1 MPGSWRRASGV
12 GGVGLKFGGRDESL
26 PVEIPGAGKWRG
38 RALCKVDFP
47 QIDDPLRCQWR
58 FPWLATESQGNQ
70 QRHAKDEEDE
80 DALRGQAHTGRAG

>member
-1 MPGSWRRASGV
+1 MLAVWGWKIRRG
-12 GGVGLKFGGRDESL
+12 DESL

-47 QIDDPLRCQWR
+47 QIDDPLRCLRR

-70 QRHAKDEEDE
+70 QCHAKEEEDE